1 MKKRIGMV
9 IAGMA
14 LAMTVLITGCD
25 NNKSTLDKRLVG
37 RWALVEGETYNNPE
51 NMELLSDGTG
61 IVDQQ
66 GFTWKTVNRRF
77 YLTNPLI
84 AKSWNYTV
92 SGSTLTLIDDD
103 DDVFK
108 YKKIGKN
115 DKAANP
121 EDASHLIKGMVERL
135 EATEAHTATPTV
147 LVMPMDMPDY
157 SGTFKEVPAPVPA
170 PTRR

>member
-121 EDASHLIKGMVERL
+121 EDTNRLVTSLADRL
-135 EATEAHTATPTV
+135 EQEAERTV
-147 LVMPMDMPDY
+147 IPPMPMEMPDY
-157 SGTFKEVPAPVPA
+157 SGAFEEIPAPVPT
-170 PTRR
+170 PTGR